1 MTRPTRCAAPVATL
15 LAALCAAACGG
26 DRAAVATTPPPA
38 PVVVGQAV
46 RRNVAVT
53 LRSFG
58 NVEPIAVVA
67 VRSRVAG
74 PIVQVHIADGADVT
88 KGQTLFT
95 IDPRPFQIALDKA
108 VAALARDQ
116 ALLTKADADVA
127 RYTSLVAK
135 EYVTKEQF
143 DAATSQA
150 ASLRATIQADQAAIE
165 DAKLDLSYCTI
176 TAPIA
181 GRVGSIAIKAGN
193 LVKANDDP
201 PLVTISQTRP
211 IYVTFSVP
219 EKSLSAIRARAAAGR
234 LGVAARERG
243 DTGPGHSGSLAF
255 VDSSVDTATGTIRLK
270 AAFPNDDLGLW
281 PGQFVSVA
289 LELSEQPD
297 AVVIPSSA
305 LQVGQQGTFVYVVSK
320 DSVAEPKPVTVDR
333 SLDGETVIAS
343 GLSGGETVVTD
354 GQIRIVPGAKV
365 APQQKGPEPG
375 ASP

>member
-270 AAFPNDDLGLW
+270 AAFRTTIS
-281 PGQFVSVA
+281 VSGRA
-289 LELSEQPD
+289 SSSRSRWSS
-297 AVVIPSSA
+297 PSSPMP
-305 LQVGQQGTFVYVVSK
+305 S
-320 DSVAEPKPVTVDR
+320 SSRPPR
-333 SLDGETVIAS
+333 SRSAS
-343 GLSGGETVVTD
+343 RVRSCTW
-354 GQIRIVPGAKV
+354 
-365 APQQKGPEPG
+365 
-375 ASP
+375 SPRTPWR